1 MFYPPA
7 STPTLSFLTN
17 LDYNCMIKKSDPS
30 GGLSLHLLLLAC
42 HTNFNRLYM
51 RELDKKYP
59 GHNLLPGQPKILEFL
74 KSHNNAYQRQI
85 ADGCLLEPS
94 TLSLILSKMEDAKL
108 LTRGSTGNNRKNR
121 VVSLTPK
128 GLEMADK
135 VIEVY
140 VSLEKEIQKTC
151 TSIEMDNIK
160 IVLRKI
166 SDQET
171 FMLDSES

>member
-1 MFYPPA
+1 
-7 STPTLSFLTN
+7 
-17 LDYNCMIKKSDPS
+17 MIKKSDPAS
-30 GGLSLHLLLLAC
+30 GLSLHLLLMAC

-74 KSHNNAYQRQI
+74 KTHNNAYQRQI

-94 TLSLILSKMEDAKL
+94 TLSLILSKMENAKL
-108 LTRGSTGNNRKNR
+108 ITRGSTGNNRKNR

-128 GLEMADK
+128 GMEMADK

-140 VSLEKEIQKTC
+140 ITLEKEVQKTC
-151 TSIEMDNIK
+151 TSIEKDNVK
-160 IVLRKI
+160 IILRKLCE
-166 SDQET
+166 QET
-171 FMLDSES
+171 LILDSET

>member
-1 MFYPPA
+1 
-7 STPTLSFLTN
+7 
-17 LDYNCMIKKSDPS
+17 
-30 GGLSLHLLLLAC
+30 
-42 HTNFNRLYM
+42 
-51 RELDKKYP
+51 
-59 GHNLLPGQPKILEFL
+59 
-74 KSHNNAYQRQI
+74 
-85 ADGCLLEPS
+85 
-94 TLSLILSKMEDAKL
+94 MEDAKL

>member
-1 MFYPPA
+1 
-7 STPTLSFLTN
+7 
-17 LDYNCMIKKSDPS
+17 MIKKSDPAN
-30 GGLSLHLLLLAC
+30 GLSLHLLLMAC

-74 KSHNNAYQRQI
+74 KTHNNAYQRQI

-94 TLSLILSKMEDAKL
+94 TLSLILSKMENAKL
-108 LTRGSTGNNRKNR
+108 ITRGSTGNNRKNR

-128 GLEMADK
+128 GMEMADK

-140 VSLEKEIQKTC
+140 ITLEKEVQKTC
-151 TSIEMDNIK
+151 TSIEKDNVK
-160 IVLRKI
+160 IILRKLCE
-166 SDQET
+166 QET
-171 FMLDSES
+171 FILDSET